1 MEELAPVIQE
11 LVHACWQNRRAGRAG
26 LAAGLV
32 VMLVGKGLADGE
44 RVRTSACNSVS
55 LQLVGVLRRERRS
68 GAAVA
73 TGRDSRIGG
82 ARGLLRRVGLLRLNP
97 LGAAE
102 SVRRG
107 AAEAKRR

>member
-44 RVRTSACNSVS
+44 GVRISACNSVS
-55 LQLVGVLRRERRS
+55 LQLMGVLRWARRS

-82 ARGLLRRVGLLRLNP
+82 ARGRLRW
-97 LGAAE
+97 LGC
-102 SVRRG
+102 SGSIPGSPRCGR
-107 AAEAKRR
+107 